1 MDQKVIFSVIVPA
14 YNSGKLLPN
23 LFDSLRNQ
31 TLQDFE
37 VIICDDGSTDDTQS
51 VVKTFE
57 ATLNIKYIK
66 LKNHG
71 GPAGPRNAGINIASG
86 KYCAF
91 LDSDDE
97 WYNNKLSYVL
107 ETLNKGYDWIYHDLN
122 IVRDGIKVGVVEARD
137 YNKENA
143 VVSLLTNFN
152 PIPTSGMVVKTSLL
166 RQVGLFKVESEYHFV
181 EDYDY
186 WLRLVKI
193 NTNSFAIKTSLG
205 IYNDHVINNSKR
217 IDQIEKLGNLYDLY
231 NKDIKSSEVEMSK
244 KYAQFSLSFNA
255 GNKSL
260 CYELSKDMIRI
271 KPFSFLTLKALMKY
285 FKLK

>member
-1 MDQKVIFSVIVPA
+1 MFSVIIPA
-14 YNSGKLLPN
+14 YNSGKLLPMLLN
-23 LFDSLRNQ
+23 SLKSQ
-31 TLQDFE
+31 TYQSFE
-37 VIICDDGSTDDTQS
+37 VIVCDDGSTDNTHE
-51 VVKTFE
+51 VVKSYQTE
-57 ATLNIKYIK
+57 LDIKYIK

-86 KYCAF
+86 QYCAF
-91 LDSDDE
+91 LDSDDQ
-97 WYNNKLSYVL
+97 WYSNKLSCVL
-107 ETLNKGYDWIYHDLN
+107 ETFNQGYDWIYHDLD
-122 IVRDGIKVGVVEARD
+122 VFRDGIKVGVVKARD
-137 YNKENA
+137 YNKEDA
-143 VVSLLTNFN
+143 VVSLLTDFN

-166 RQVGLFKVESEYHFV
+166 RQVGLFKIEREYHFV

-193 NTNSFAIKTSLG
+193 NTNSFAVKASLG
-205 IYNDHVINNSKR
+205 IYNDHVVNNSKR

-231 NKDIKSSEVEMSK
+231 NKEIKSSEVEMAK
-244 KYAQFSLSFNA
+244 KYAQFALSFNA

-271 KPFSFLTLKALMKY
+271 KPFSFFTLKALIKY